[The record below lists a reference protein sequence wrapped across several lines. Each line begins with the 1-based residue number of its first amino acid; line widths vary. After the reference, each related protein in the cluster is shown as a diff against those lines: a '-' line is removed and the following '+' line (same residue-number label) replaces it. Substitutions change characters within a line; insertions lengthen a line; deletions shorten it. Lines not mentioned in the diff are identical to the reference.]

1 MLTIKRLDIEDARRL
16 LKGAREK
23 ATEIGVP
30 MCIAITDESGNLV
43 AFERMDGGKVTSI
56 TIAIDKS
63 YTASGAKKAT
73 HEYGE
78 ASQPGAPAYGI
89 GSAIGGRLM
98 VVGGGLP
105 AGKGDRLS
113 AAHQDELAQMRG
125 PHAIGVIIE
134 VDKQIRLGPDIAC
147 PLKKGRDVMGL
158 DYRVAPAIIHN
169 QDIMVQG
176 LARIVLHGALEDGLH
191 REPDNRRIADCSVQS
206 PFNDL
211 KRLARIRHF
220 STHLRKIVKKPHT

>member
-1 MLTIKRLDIEDARRL
+1 MLTIKRLDLEDARRL

-105 AGKGDRLS
+105 VIVDGEVVG
-113 AAHQDELAQMRG
+113 G
-125 PHAIGVIIE
+125 IGVSSGTPMQDRE
-134 VDKQIRLGPDIAC
+134 VAQA
-147 PLKKGRDVMGL
+147 GL
-158 DYRVAPAIIHN
+158 DAFGSA
-169 QDIMVQG
+169 QG
-176 LARIVLHGALEDGLH
+176 
-191 REPDNRRIADCSVQS
+191 
-206 PFNDL
+206 
-211 KRLARIRHF
+211 
-220 STHLRKIVKKPHT
+220 